1 MISSMP
7 KPTKT
12 KVEKY
17 PLSLY
22 IVAGSQAAQ
31 KNKNHI
37 YVVKFSD
44 LHKTKHDDD
53 SSVSSEEDSD
63 NDEEPKLNVFSIRQ
77 NYATNRIRSMN
88 GTGIV
93 AVYNENAEVAIYD
106 VTEHLS
112 VLESHIDIE
121 AELDMITEPLK
132 PPEDKN
138 GSNFM
143 LRNFKLSSEGFAL
156 EWSSLKK
163 GLFASGGIDKK
174 TFIYNPIDEN
184 CSDWIKENHPFIVH
198 TKSVE
203 DIQFSPNN
211 EFQLATCSA
220 DGTIAIVDLR
230 TQPRSKAEILFKA
243 ADCDVNVISWD
254 SLKPE
259 QIASGSDDGAIR
271 IWDQRYVKSGEP
283 VAEIQW
289 HTEQITSIQFQPFE
303 ESVLA
308 VASAD
313 NRLSIWDFSVEPEE
327 KKKDQDDLPDQM
339 IFLHQGQEDIK
350 ELRHHPYMS
359 DIIISTAASGFNIL
373 KPNYDEG
380 EEEDSD
386 DD

>member
-1 MISSMP
+1 
-7 KPTKT
+7 
-12 KVEKY
+12 
-17 PLSLY
+17 
-22 IVAGSQAAQ
+22 
-31 KNKNHI
+31 
-37 YVVKFSD
+37 
-44 LHKTKHDDD
+44 
-53 SSVSSEEDSD
+53 
-63 NDEEPKLNVFSIRQ
+63 
-77 NYATNRIRSMN
+77 
-88 GTGIV
+88 
-93 AVYNENAEVAIYD
+93 
-106 VTEHLS
+106 
-112 VLESHIDIE
+112 
-121 AELDMITEPLK
+121 
-132 PPEDKN
+132 
-138 GSNFM
+138 
-143 LRNFKLSSEGFAL
+143 
-156 EWSSLKK
+156 
-163 GLFASGGIDKK
+163 
-174 TFIYNPIDEN
+174 
-184 CSDWIKENHPFIVH
+184 
-198 TKSVE
+198 VE

-243 ADCDVNVISWD
+243 ADPDVNVISWD

-359 DIIISTAASGFNIL
+359 DIIISTAASGFNIF